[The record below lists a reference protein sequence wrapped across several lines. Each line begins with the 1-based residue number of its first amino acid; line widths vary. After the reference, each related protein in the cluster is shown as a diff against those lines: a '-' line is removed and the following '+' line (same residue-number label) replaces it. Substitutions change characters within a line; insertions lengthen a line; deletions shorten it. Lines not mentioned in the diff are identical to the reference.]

1 MSSPFRNEHLVY
13 FGLEAV
19 SLKYLGE
26 KKKKMQL
33 WERRFESFQEK
44 TPRSQKN
51 FKNLSLACEDVTQHP
66 VIHNGQ

>member
-26 KKKKMQL
+26 KKKKC
-33 WERRFESFQEK
+33 SFGKGDLKASKRKLLEAKKILK
-44 TPRSQKN
+44 TFHWHVKMS
-51 FKNLSLACEDVTQHP
+51 
-66 VIHNGQ
+66 HNIQ